1 MAVSIITLKT
11 GDNII
16 TNLKQVYEGERED
29 KKDIERYLVSSC
41 LIMEEP
47 YILNLDINTPQYL
60 TEAHGM
66 EYQVRFSKWNP
77 YSPDRMFK
85 IPYDC
90 VMTISNPEP
99 GLQKAYQ
106 SKITQKQEIE
116 NDRTTT
122 VEN

>member
-11 GDNII
+11 GDRII
-16 TNLKQVYEGERED
+16 TDLKEAFDGEGED
-29 KKDIERYLVSSC
+29 KKGIC

-47 YILNLDINTPQYL
+47 YVLNLDGTTPQYL

-77 YSPDRMFK
+77 YSPDTMFK

-99 GLQKAYQ
+99 GLQKAYEQ
-106 SKITQKQEIE
+106 KIDEKKEIE
-116 NDRTTT
+116 LNG
-122 VEN
+122 

>member
-11 GDNII
+11 GDRII
-16 TNLKQVYEGERED
+16 TDLKEAYEGEGDD
-29 KKDIERYLVSSC
+29 KKGIC

-47 YILNLDINTPQYL
+47 YILSLDGTTPQYL

-77 YSPDRMFK
+77 YSPDFMFK

-99 GLQKAYQ
+99 GLQKAYEN
-106 SKITQKQEIE
+106 KISQKKELE
-116 NDRTTT
+116 NDGTATI
-122 VEN
+122 ED

>member
-11 GDNII
+11 GDRII
-16 TNLKQVYEGERED
+16 TDLKEAYDGDGDDR
-29 KKDIERYLVSSC
+29 KGIC

-47 YILNLDINTPQYL
+47 YVLNLDGNTPQYL

-77 YSPDRMFK
+77 YSPDIMFK

-99 GLQKAYQ
+99 GLQKAYEN
-106 SKITQKQEIE
+106 KIAQKQEIE
-116 NDRTTT
+116 SND
-122 VEN
+122 